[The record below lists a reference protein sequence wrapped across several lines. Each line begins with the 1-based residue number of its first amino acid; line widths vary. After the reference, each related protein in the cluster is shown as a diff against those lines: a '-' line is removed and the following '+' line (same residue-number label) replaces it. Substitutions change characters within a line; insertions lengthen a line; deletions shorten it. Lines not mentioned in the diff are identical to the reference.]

1 MLPMTTVQS
10 TLEPVHILSSP
21 RRSAFEGTRS
31 KSLARTFSL
40 LMAAAL
46 VVIPVAQER
55 FDSRSETTARASS
68 APDDRSGALPSS
80 ELSPQL
86 AEGRARVLPS
96 R

>member
-10 TLEPVHILSSP
+10 TLEPVQLLSSP
-21 RRSAFEGTRS
+21 RRSAIEGTRS

-40 LMAAAL
+40 LVAAAL
-46 VVIPVAQER
+46 VVLPVAQER
-55 FDSRSETTARASS
+55 FTPRSETTARVSP